1 MFLRNSKLLV
11 FLLLLITINYSC
23 KEVKQRS
30 KVTQVEIT
38 FKKEGELLLLKASND
53 SLIKQINIEIADDD
67 YQTQTGM
74 MYRKSMKDTQGMLF
88 VFPDSQYRYF
98 YMRNTEI
105 PLDIIYIGEN
115 KTIVSIQ
122 KNAKPFEET
131 SLPSEGPAK
140 YVLEINAGL
149 STEWNLEKGDKI
161 QFSKA
166 EIKE

>member
-1 MFLRNSKLLV
+1 MFLRHLKLLF
-11 FLLLLITINYSC
+11 FLSLLSGITYSC
-23 KEVKQRS
+23 KEDKHRS

-38 FKKEGELLLLKASND
+38 FKKEGELSFLKASND

-74 MYRKSMKDTQGMLF
+74 MYRKSMEDTQGMLF
-88 VFPDSQYRYF
+88 VFPDSEYRYF

-105 PLDIIYIGEN
+105 PLDIIYIDEN

-122 KNAKPFEET
+122 KNAKPFDET

-149 STEWNLEKGDKI
+149 STDWNLKKGDKI
-161 QFSKA
+161 QYSKE
-166 EIKE
+166 EIME

>member
-1 MFLRNSKLLV
+1 MFLRNLKLLV
-11 FLLLLITINYSC
+11 FLLLLISINYSC

-38 FKKEGELLLLKASND
+38 FKKEGELYLFKASND

-74 MYRKSMKDTQGMLF
+74 MYRKSIKDTQGMLF
-88 VFPDSQYRYF
+88 VFPDSQDRFF

-105 PLDIIYIGEN
+105 PLDIIYIDEN

-122 KNAKPFEET
+122 KNAKPFDET
-131 SLPSEGPAK
+131 SLPSQGPAK

-161 QFSKA
+161 QFSKE

>member
-1 MFLRNSKLLV
+1 MSLRNLKLLV
-11 FLLLLITINYSC
+11 FLLLLISITYSC
-23 KEVKQRS
+23 KENKQRS
-30 KVTQVEIT
+30 KVTQIEIT
-38 FKKEGELLLLKASND
+38 FKKEGELSLLKASND

-105 PLDIIYIGEN
+105 PLDIIYIDEN

-122 KNAKPFEET
+122 KNAKPFDET

-161 QFSKA
+161 QFSKE

>member
-1 MFLRNSKLLV
+1 MFQRHLKLLL
-11 FLLLLITINYSC
+11 FLSLLSSITYSC
-23 KEVKQRS
+23 KEDKQRS

-38 FKKEGELLLLKASND
+38 FKKEGELSLLKASND

-74 MYRKSMKDTQGMLF
+74 MYRKSMEDTQGMLF
-88 VFPDSQYRYF
+88 VFPDSEYRYF

-105 PLDIIYIGEN
+105 PLDIIYIDEN

-122 KNAKPFEET
+122 KNAKPFDET

-149 STEWNLEKGDKI
+149 STDWNLKKGDKI
-161 QFSKA
+161 QYSKE
-166 EIKE
+166 EIME

>member
-1 MFLRNSKLLV
+1 MFLRNLKLLV
-11 FLLLLITINYSC
+11 FFLLLISIAYSC
-23 KEVKQRS
+23 KKDKQRS
-30 KVTQVEIT
+30 KVTKIEIT
-38 FKKEGELLLLKASND
+38 FKKEGELSVLKASND

-74 MYRKSMKDTQGMLF
+74 MYRKSMQDNQGMLF

-105 PLDIIYIGEN
+105 ALDIIYIDEN

-122 KNAKPFEET
+122 KNAKPFDET

-149 STEWNLEKGDKI
+149 TTEWNLEKGDKI
-161 QFSKA
+161 QFSKE